1 MTMSQPLRRG
11 VRAVSWTRVLPPR
24 ARQGQTRYLQ
34 IRAAA
39 AEQPSSANGNNLPVV
54 GTPSSAE
61 SAGMLF
67 YFYNSRDG
75 TRGACPAI

>member
-1 MTMSQPLRRG
+1 MSQPLRRG